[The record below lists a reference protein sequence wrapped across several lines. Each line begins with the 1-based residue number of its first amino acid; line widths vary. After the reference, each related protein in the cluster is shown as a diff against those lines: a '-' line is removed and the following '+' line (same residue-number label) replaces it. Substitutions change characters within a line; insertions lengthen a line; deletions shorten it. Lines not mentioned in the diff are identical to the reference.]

1 MIEKGGREYPSCMDI
16 YGIMED
22 KQNNQESLYRIIL
35 IFYRFILFFSLII
48 RIFVGDKIVIIQQRL
63 EFNQTNYLTLKNNM
77 QV

>member
-1 MIEKGGREYPSCMDI
+1 MIEKGGREYPFCMDI

-22 KQNNQESLYRIIL
+22 EQNNQESLYRIIL

-63 EFNQTNYLTLKNNM
+63 EFNQPNYLTLKNNM
-77 QV
+77 RV